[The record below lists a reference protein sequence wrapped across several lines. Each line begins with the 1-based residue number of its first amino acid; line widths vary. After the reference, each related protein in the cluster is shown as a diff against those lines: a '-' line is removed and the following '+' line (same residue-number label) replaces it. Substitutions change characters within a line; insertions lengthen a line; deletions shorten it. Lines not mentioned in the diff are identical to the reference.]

1 MFSRFTKKQQVLV
14 NGTGKCNGTKYS
26 NNVGTVICRDPYF
39 LDYNIQFEDNSDDW
53 LEDCLKI
60 YKGG

>member
-26 NNVGTVICRDPYF
+26 NNVGTVIF
-39 LDYNIQFEDNSDDW
+39 
-53 LEDCLKI
+53 
-60 YKGG
+60 